1 MAAQSAFGAFSPVF
15 ASEDLTLTMGFDQWP
30 EPVPSLHVCFCVSD
44 AEFDSML
51 CPLAARQL
59 PAKASMPCQQL
70 RNFVGSFLLE
80 EPHNKVW
87 K

>member
-1 MAAQSAFGAFSPVF
+1 MAAQSAFGAFSLVF
-15 ASEDLTLTMGFDQWP
+15 ASEDLDQDLDPWP

-44 AEFDSML
+44 AEFDPML

-59 PAKASMPCQQL
+59 PAKASMLCQQL

-80 EPHNKVW
+80 EPHSKVS

>member
-15 ASEDLTLTMGFDQWP
+15 KSEYLTLDLDLDPWP

-44 AEFDSML
+44 AEFDPIL

-59 PAKASMPCQQL
+59 PAKASMLCQQL

-80 EPHNKVW
+80 EPHSKVS